1 MMRAMLDA
9 EGFEAAVA
17 PNGRAALDVLKEE
30 PVKPH
35 VILLDLMMPVMDGW
49 RFRQQQQEDPA
60 LADIPVIVVTAAP
73 DSVLRDLSATAIL
86 HKPLDFDNLL
96 ETVRTYC

>member
-17 PNGRAALDVLKEE
+17 PNGRAALDALRDQ
-30 PVKPH
+30 PRPH

-49 RFRQQQQEDPA
+49 RFRECQKQDPD

-73 DSVLRDLSATAIL
+73 DSVLRGLSATAIL
-86 HKPLDFDNLL
+86 HKPLDFDSLL
-96 ETVRTYC
+96 ETVRSYC